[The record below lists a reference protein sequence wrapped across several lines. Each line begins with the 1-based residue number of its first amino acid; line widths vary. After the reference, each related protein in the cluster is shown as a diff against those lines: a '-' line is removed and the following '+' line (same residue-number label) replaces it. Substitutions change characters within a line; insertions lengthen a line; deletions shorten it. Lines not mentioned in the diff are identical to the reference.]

1 MVIECYFNVLSFSP
15 AQSLFWIYDQEKI
28 VKLLEGG
35 KNPEFYEPCS
45 NPFFLLPTGSQ
56 TMYGDFALAGLRATL
71 SAAGVYT

>member
-1 MVIECYFNVLSFSP
+1 LLFFS

-45 NPFFLLPTGSQ
+45 NPFFRLPTGSQ

-71 SAAGVYT
+71 DAKGMHP